1 MSLLVER
8 GAAPSL
14 LDQAAA
20 LIAEQEARAV
30 ARLAPYRERLA
41 GKRVL
46 LNTGGVKSWSV
57 VSALMEIG
65 MEIVGTSVKK
75 STPEDKERIKALMR
89 DDPHMFEAMAP
100 RDLYRMLAAG
110 EADIML
116 SGGRTQF
123 IALKARVP
131 WLDIN
136 QERHHAYA
144 GYDGMV
150 ELVRQIDLAIHNPVW
165 AQVRAPAPW
174 DGEGQLIASSPPSA
188 CGETPPTQEAGEGGA
203 TPAII
208 SLQPAPL
215 PTEQS
220 ADGEDVAGDPAFVA
234 RHRKKFAETRVD
246 NTDPNFLAHHRKKFA
261 GAAGD
266 DMGEC

>member
-1 MSLLVER
+1 
-8 GAAPSL
+8 
-14 LDQAAA
+14 
-20 LIAEQEARAV
+20 
-30 ARLAPYRERLA
+30 
-41 GKRVL
+41 
-46 LNTGGVKSWSV
+46 
-57 VSALMEIG
+57 
-65 MEIVGTSVKK
+65 
-75 STPEDKERIKALMR
+75 MR

-174 DGEGQLIASSPPSA
+174 DAEGRVVAPDAPMAFSTADAACTSPLLRGERSAPKAPGEG
-188 CGETPPTQEAGEGGA
+188 AGESPARASAPHPLAALATSPRRGEVGVRGSGSPGGSGS
-203 TPAII
+203 PANE
-208 SLQPAPL
+208 SEA
-215 PTEQS
+215 
-220 ADGEDVAGDPAFVA
+220 VAFVA

>member
-1 MSLLVER
+1 
-8 GAAPSL
+8 
-14 LDQAAA
+14 
-20 LIAEQEARAV
+20 
-30 ARLAPYRERLA
+30 
-41 GKRVL
+41 
-46 LNTGGVKSWSV
+46 
-57 VSALMEIG
+57 

-75 STPEDKERIKALMR
+75 STPEDKERIRALMH

-100 RDLYRMLAAG
+100 RDLYKLLAAG

-123 IALKARVP
+123 IALKAKVP

-136 QERHHAYA
+136 QERHNPYA
-144 GYDGMV
+144 GYDGIV

-165 AQVRAPAPW
+165 EEVRTAAPW
-174 DGEGQLIASSPPSA
+174 DDEGQLTVPHPAASVLTAPF
-188 CGETPPTQEAGEGGA
+188 AGENA
-203 TPAII
+203 
-208 SLQPAPL
+208 
-215 PTEQS
+215 
-220 ADGEDVAGDPAFVA
+220 GEDDPSKEELAAPAFVA
-234 RHRKKFAETRVD
+234 RHRKKFADTRVD